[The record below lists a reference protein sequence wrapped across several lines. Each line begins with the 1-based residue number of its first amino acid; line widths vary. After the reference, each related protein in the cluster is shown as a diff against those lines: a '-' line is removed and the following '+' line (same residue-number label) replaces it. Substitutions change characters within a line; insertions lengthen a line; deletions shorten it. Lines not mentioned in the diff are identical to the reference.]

1 MGFTTGLLGG
11 FTLTSAIVYFSLE
24 LHTRNRVH
32 QASLL
37 RQQALILQNTV
48 DPQPALPPPVS
59 REVRG
64 GLWDTAKDRWNAEL
78 ENNVRKLQT
87 TDWNAVRYR
96 LEENVSSVWR
106 RAFEKGEEVASDQS
120 K

>member
-1 MGFTTGLLGG
+1 
-11 FTLTSAIVYFSLE
+11 
-24 LHTRNRVH
+24 
-32 QASLL
+32 SLL

-48 DPQPALPPPVS
+48 EPQPAQPPPVS